1 MSDRPSGHVTAMAL
15 ARLGLPALPLAFVAL
30 PLYVLWP
37 HYFATQ
43 FGVSLSLIGGLLL
56 LARAL
61 DALIDPS
68 LGHWLDS
75 CYAQSPARVL
85 RRCYLAALL
94 LGLSFIGLF
103 FPQWLLGQS
112 VAQADLLLLVG
123 ALLLVCYLS
132 YSVLTIAL
140 QAWGAR
146 LGGDAVARSRL
157 VGWREGLGLAGV
169 VLASLVSGLAGIPE
183 LVAVFIGVLVLGML
197 SWSGAIQPA
206 PSPNTDHGGWWS
218 SLWHP
223 LKDTTFRGLLRVYM
237 VNGIASAIPATL
249 IVFFVQDRL
258 QLDAQMQA
266 QFLGVYFVA
275 AALSMPLWLRVI
287 ERIGLLSAWAAGMA
301 MAVLVFIWS
310 YALGAGDVWGYT
322 AICALSG
329 LALGADLIVPGALL
343 NGVLQNRGPQDSH
356 AGAYFGWWQVATKL
370 NLALAAGIAL
380 PLLEWLGYTPGAQD
394 PSALAALSGS
404 YALLPCALKLVA
416 LWLLLSASRVT
427 LMNKETV

>member
-1 MSDRPSGHVTAMAL
+1 MSDKPSVPVNALAL

-61 DALIDPS
+61 DAVIDPS

-75 CYAQSPARVL
+75 CYAQGAARVL
-85 RRCYLAALL
+85 HRCYVAALL

-103 FPQWLLGQS
+103 FPQWLLGSS

-123 ALLLVCYLS
+123 AMLLLCYLS

-146 LGGDAVARSRL
+146 LGGDDLARSRL
-157 VGWREGLGLAGV
+157 VGWREGLGLAGI
-169 VLASLVSGLAGIPE
+169 AA
-183 LVAVFIGVLVLGML
+183 LVALFIGVLVLGML
-197 SWSGAIQPA
+197 SWSGAVQPA
-206 PSPNTDHGGWWS
+206 PSPNTDHGGWWA

-223 LKDTTFRGLLRVYM
+223 LKDTEFLRLLRVFM

-258 QLDAQMQA
+258 QLDVQMQA

-275 AALSMPLWLRVI
+275 AAISMPLWLRVI
-287 ERIGLLSAWAAGMA
+287 ARFGLVKAWAAGMA
-301 MAVLVFIWS
+301 MAMLVFIWS

-329 LALGADLIVPGALL
+329 LALGADLIAPGALL
-343 NGVLQNRGPQDSH
+343 NGVLQQRGPNERH
-356 AGAYFGWWQVATKL
+356 TGAYFGWWQVATKL

-404 YALLPCALKLVA
+404 YALLPCALKSGA
-416 LWLLLSASRVT
+416 LWLLL
-427 LMNKETV
+427 

>member
-1 MSDRPSGHVTAMAL
+1 MSDKPSVPVNALAL

-61 DALIDPS
+61 DAVIDPS

-75 CYAQSPARVL
+75 CFAQSPARVL

-94 LGLSFIGLF
+94 LGLSFLGLF
-103 FPQWLLGQS
+103 FPQWLLGSS

-123 ALLLVCYLS
+123 AMLLLCYLS

-146 LGGDAVARSRL
+146 LGGNALARSRL

-169 VLASLVSGLAGIPE
+169 ILASVVSGLAGIAA
-183 LVAVFIGVLVLGML
+183 LVALFIGVLVLGML
-197 SWSGAIQPA
+197 SWSGAVQPA
-206 PSPNTDHGGWWS
+206 PSPNTDQAGWLA
-218 SLWHP
+218 SLLNP
-223 LKDTTFRGLLRVYM
+223 LRDNEFLRLLRVFM

-258 QLDAQMQA
+258 QLDMQMQA
-266 QFLGVYFVA
+266 QFLGVYFIA
-275 AALSMPLWLRVI
+275 AAISMPLWLRVI
-287 ERIGLLSAWAAGMA
+287 ERFGLVKAWTGGMA
-301 MAVLVFIWS
+301 MAMLVFIWS

-329 LALGADLIVPGALL
+329 LALGADLIAPGALL
-343 NGVLQNRGPQDSH
+343 NGVLQQRGPNERH

-394 PSALAALSGS
+394 ASALAALSGS
-404 YALLPCALKLVA
+404 YALLPCALKFGA
-416 LWLLLSASRVT
+416 LWLLLKASRVT

>member
-1 MSDRPSGHVTAMAL
+1 MSKQPSGQLKAWAL

-75 CYAQSPARVL
+75 CFAHSAGRVL
-85 RRCYLAALL
+85 RRGYVAALL

-103 FPQWLLGQS
+103 FPQWLLGRS
-112 VAQADLLLLVG
+112 VAQADLLLWVG
-123 ALLLVCYLS
+123 AMLLLCYLS

-146 LGGDAVARSRL
+146 MGGDAVARSRL

-197 SWSGAIQPA
+197 SWSSASQPA
-206 PSPNTDHGGWWS
+206 LSPNNDKTGWWA
-218 SLWHP
+218 SLWQAWQDKEF
-223 LKDTTFRGLLRVYM
+223 LGLLRVFM

-258 QLDAQMQA
+258 QLDTQMQA
-266 QFLGVYFVA
+266 QFLGVYFLA
-275 AALSMPLWLRVI
+275 AALSMPLWL
-287 ERIGLLSAWAAGMA
+287 GLIARFGLVKAWAAGMA

-310 YALGAGDVWGYT
+310 FALGAGDVWGYS

-329 LALGADLIVPGALL
+329 LALGADLIAPGALL
-343 NGVLQNRGPQDSH
+343 NGVLQQRGLQNSP

-370 NLALAAGIAL
+370 NLALAAGMAL

-394 PSALAALSGS
+394 PNALAALSVS
-404 YALLPCALKLVA
+404 YALLPCVLKLVA
-416 LWLLLSASRVT
+416 LWLLLKASRSQPT
-427 LMNKETV
+427 KENV

>member
-1 MSDRPSGHVTAMAL
+1 
-15 ARLGLPALPLAFVAL
+15 
-30 PLYVLWP
+30 
-37 HYFATQ
+37 
-43 FGVSLSLIGGLLL
+43 
-56 LARAL
+56 
-61 DALIDPS
+61 
-68 LGHWLDS
+68 
-75 CYAQSPARVL
+75 
-85 RRCYLAALL
+85 
-94 LGLSFIGLF
+94 
-103 FPQWLLGQS
+103 
-112 VAQADLLLLVG
+112 
-123 ALLLVCYLS
+123 
-132 YSVLTIAL
+132 
-140 QAWGAR
+140 
-146 LGGDAVARSRL
+146 
-157 VGWREGLGLAGV
+157 
-169 VLASLVSGLAGIPE
+169 

-206 PSPNTDHGGWWS
+206 PSPNTDHSGWWS

-223 LKDTTFRGLLRVYM
+223 LKDTAFRGLLRVFM

-287 ERIGLLSAWAAGMA
+287 ERFGLLSAWAAGMA

-329 LALGADLIVPGALL
+329 LALGADLIAPGALL

>member
-1 MSDRPSGHVTAMAL
+1 MSNQPSGQLNTWAL

-43 FGVSLSLIGGLLL
+43 FEVSLSLIGGLLL

-75 CYAQSPARVL
+75 CYVQSPARVL

-94 LGLSFIGLF
+94 LGLSFLGLF
-103 FPQWLLGQS
+103 FPQWVLGRE
-112 VAQADLLLLVG
+112 VVQADLLLLTG

-132 YSVLTIAL
+132 YGVLTIAL

-146 LGGDAVARSRL
+146 LGGHTVARSRL

-169 VLASLVSGLAGIPE
+169 VLASLVSGLAGIPA
-183 LVAVFIGVLVLGML
+183 LVAVFIGLLVLGML
-197 SWSGAIQPA
+197 SWSGAVQPK
-206 PSPNTDHGGWWS
+206 PSANTEQSGWWS

-223 LKDTTFRGLLRVYM
+223 LKNIEFRGLLGVFM

-249 IVFFVQDRL
+249 LVFFVQDRL
-258 QLDAQMQA
+258 QLDSQMQA

-275 AALSMPLWLRVI
+275 AALSMPLWLRLI
-287 ERIGLLSAWAAGMA
+287 ARIGLVKAWSAGMA
-301 MAVLVFIWS
+301 MAVVVFIWS
-310 YALGAGDVWGYT
+310 FALNAGDVWGFT

-329 LALGADLIVPGALL
+329 LALGADLIAPGALL
-343 NGVLQNRGPQDSH
+343 NGVLQQRGPHETH

-370 NLALAAGIAL
+370 NLALAAGMAL

-404 YALLPCALKLVA
+404 YALLPCALKLGA
-416 LWLLLSASRVT
+416 LWLLLNAARVT

>member
-1 MSDRPSGHVTAMAL
+1 MSEQRRGELGAFEL

-37 HYFATQ
+37 HYFASQ

-68 LGHWLDS
+68 LGHWLDKL
-75 CYAQSPARVL
+75 YAHSPARVL
-85 RRCYLAALL
+85 RRCYAAALVL
-94 LGLSFIGLF
+94 ALSFIGLF
-103 FPQWLLGQS
+103 FPQWLLGRS
-112 VAQADLLLLVG
+112 VSQEDLLLLVG
-123 ALLLVCYLS
+123 ALLLMCYLS

-146 LGGDAVARSRL
+146 MGGNSVAQSRL

-169 VLASLVSGLAGIPE
+169 VLASLVSGLAGIAE
-183 LVAVFIGVLVLGML
+183 LVSVFVCVLVLAML
-197 SWSGAIQPA
+197 SWSSAAQPA
-206 PSPNTDHGGWWS
+206 QSHDTQRSGWWS
-218 SLWHP
+218 SLWQP
-223 LKDTTFRGLLRVYM
+223 WQDSAFLRLLGVFM

-258 QLDAQMQA
+258 QLGAEMQA
-266 QFLGVYFVA
+266 QFLGTYFVA
-275 AALSMPLWLRVI
+275 AALSMPLWLRLI
-287 ERIGLLSAWAAGMA
+287 ARFGLSACWAGGMA
-301 MAVLVFIWS
+301 MAIAVFIWS
-310 YALGAGDVWGYT
+310 LALGAGDVWGYT

-329 LALGADLIVPGALL
+329 LALGADLIAPGALL
-343 NGVLQNRGPQDSH
+343 NGVLQSEDKQHPH

-370 NLALAAGIAL
+370 NLALAAGVAL

-394 PSALAALSGS
+394 APALAALSWS
-404 YALLPCALKLVA
+404 YALLPCALKCLA
-416 LWLLLSASRVT
+416 LLLLLKASRVS
-427 LMNKETV
+427 LNKESV

>member
-1 MSDRPSGHVTAMAL
+1 MSERLSGQLNTWAL
-15 ARLGLPALPLAFVAL
+15 VRLGLPALPLAFVAL

-85 RRCYLAALL
+85 RRCYLAALF
-94 LGLSFIGLF
+94 LGLSFVGLF
-103 FPQWLLGQS
+103 FPQWLLGRDM
-112 VAQADLLLLVG
+112 AQADLLLLTGV
-123 ALLLVCYLS
+123 LLLVCYLS

-146 LGGDAVARSRL
+146 LGGDALARSRL

-197 SWSGAIQPA
+197 SWSSAIQPA
-206 PSPNTDHGGWWS
+206 SRPNTAQNGWWS

-223 LKDTTFRGLLRVYM
+223 LKDTEFCGLLGVFM

-249 IVFFVQDRL
+249 LVFFVQDRL

-275 AALSMPLWLRVI
+275 AALSMPLWLRLI
-287 ERIGLLSAWAAGMA
+287 ARYGLVKAWSAGMA
-301 MAVLVFIWS
+301 MAMLVFIWS
-310 YALGAGDVWGYT
+310 FALGAGDVWGFT

-329 LALGADLIVPGALL
+329 LALGADLIAPGALL
-343 NGVLQNRGPQDSH
+343 NGVLQQRGPNETH

-404 YALLPCALKLVA
+404 YALLPCALKFGA
-416 LWLLLSASRVT
+416 LWLLIKASRVT
-427 LMNKETV
+427 LINKETV